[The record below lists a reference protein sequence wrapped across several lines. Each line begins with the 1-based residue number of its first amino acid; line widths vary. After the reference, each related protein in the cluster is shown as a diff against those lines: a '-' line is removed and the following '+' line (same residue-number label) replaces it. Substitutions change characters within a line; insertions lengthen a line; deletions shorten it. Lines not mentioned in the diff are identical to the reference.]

1 MNSSAFLLLTSAFL
15 HAAWNAIA
23 KHSRDKEAFLFL
35 AMTVSNIVAG
45 AVVLQ
50 SQVFLPGS
58 PIIWAILAGVFEG
71 TYLLTLSKALTQTNL
86 GRAYAI
92 MRGGAMLVVWIFSTL
107 LFGETATAFQ
117 ITGALVIFAGLLLLN
132 VGSSTKSTATEF
144 DQSTKAA
151 KPLLERIPWSAVCAV
166 CIAGYHLSY
175 HKALHRGAD
184 PRSLFAVAMVIS
196 WPFLLLALGRNPGS
210 RVKKVWREQKKGIFA
225 VGVFSFLSFVIFLYG
240 LQVSAPGFAISLR
253 NSSIFFAILF
263 SFFLKESLTRVQI
276 IGALTVGL
284 GAIFLSWS

>member
-1 MNSSAFLLLTSAFL
+1 MNSSAVLLLTSAFL

-35 AMTVSNIVAG
+35 AMSVSNIVA
-45 AVVLQ
+45 AAMVLQ
-50 SQVFLPGS
+50 SQVFLPGE

-71 TYLLTLSKALTQTNL
+71 TYLLTLSKALTQNNL

-107 LFGETATAFQ
+107 FFGETATLLQ
-117 ITGALVIFAGLLLLN
+117 MTGAGVIFAGLLLLN
-132 VGSSTKSTATEF
+132 IGSSVSTRNTD
-144 DQSTKAA
+144 DQGVPVE
-151 KPLLERIPWSAVCAV
+151 KPLWQRVPWSWVCAV

-175 HKALHRGAD
+175 HKALHHGAE

-196 WPFLLLALGRNPGS
+196 WPFLLLALGRKPS
-210 RVKKVWREQKKGIFA
+210 ARVKKVWREQKKGIFA